1 LPPLLC
7 DDDDDDQGDDD
18 DGFWTAKRWKE
29 RGESKRIRKRES
41 RSLSALV

>member
-1 LPPLLC
+1 MTTTTK
-7 DDDDDDQGDDD
+7 DDDDDD
-18 DGFWTAKRWKE
+18 DGFRTAKRLKE